1 MPSSIRPPRNF
12 TPPISFKWW
21 CSRRILLHHWLQN
34 PWKWGG
40 GSLQNPKKK
49 TQFWWEHP
57 CNLNPK
63 PKPGQALKTF
73 KFSAHT
79 GKVNQKLKSQ
89 TPPYLPNGDSVG
101 KCFYIIQFIT
111 LENGGVGCL
120 QIPKKEPQ
128 WGQNAHQT
136 QKPQISYI
144 LQTSHF

>member
-1 MPSSIRPPRNF
+1 MP
-12 TPPISFKWW
+12 T
-21 CSRRILLHHWLQN
+21 LTLQ
-34 PWKWGG
+34 PLKI
-40 GSLQNPKKK
+40 K
-49 TQFWWEHP
+49 
-57 CNLNPK
+57 
-63 PKPGQALKTF
+63 GQTLETF

-79 GKVNQKLKSQ
+79 GKVNQRLKSQ

-101 KCFYIIQFIT
+101 KCFYIIEFIT

-144 LQTSHF
+144 LQT